1 MLTARV
7 IGSATTTVRHASLAG
22 CKLLVVQPLAAD
34 GVTADGEPQLAV
46 DRLGAGP
53 GEAVVITSD
62 GKYVRE
68 LLASDVTPVR
78 WSVMGIVDGK
88 SSAAS
93 KG

>member
-7 IGSATTTVRHASLAG
+7 LGSATTTVRHPSMAG
-22 CKLLVVQPLAAD
+22 CKLLVVQPLLSD
-34 GVTADGEPQLAV
+34 GATPDGEPQLAV

-62 GKYVRE
+62 GKFMRE
-68 LLASDVTPVR
+68 LLASEVTPVR

-88 SSAAS
+88 
-93 KG
+93 

>member
-1 MLTARV
+1 
-7 IGSATTTVRHASLAG
+7 
-22 CKLLVVQPLAAD
+22 LVVQPLLAD

-68 LLASDVTPVR
+68 LLASEVTPVR

-88 SSAAS
+88 
-93 KG
+93 